1 LRSFVGPID
10 ENVLSLSD
18 VFEGGG
24 GEGREANEKK
34 KNERLYESK

>member
-1 LRSFVGPID
+1 MYIDLFVA
-10 ENVLSLSD
+10 
-18 VFEGGG
+18 FEGGG